1 MMMSSSP
8 GEQSKPRARLQRTVR
23 IDFNASIYDE
33 LEELAVERDEGVHD
47 VVRRA
52 VASHLRE
59 SRSDGFISG

>member
-1 MMMSSSP
+1 MTMMSSGSDEKRRP
-8 GEQSKPRARLQRTVR
+8 RLQRTVR

-33 LEELAVERDEGVHD
+33 LEEIAAERDEGVHD